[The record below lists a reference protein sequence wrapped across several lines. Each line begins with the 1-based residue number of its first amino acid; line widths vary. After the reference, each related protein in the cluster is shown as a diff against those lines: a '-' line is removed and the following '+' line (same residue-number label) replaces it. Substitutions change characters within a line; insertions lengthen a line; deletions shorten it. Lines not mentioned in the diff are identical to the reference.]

1 MQCFRQADVCFVIDS
16 SGSICG
22 SNHVGSSCDNWSLLL
37 SFVNTIIDAFTIG
50 EKQTRVGVVTFSNDA
65 TLKFGL
71 NQFLDKD
78 DLKRSV
84 SSMRHTGGSTN
95 TGKALH
101 VARTQCFSTKRGERR
116 SAPKISIII
125 TDGLPTIIEYDV
137 SDEAASLK
145 KISTVLAVGVTN
157 SVEKQL
163 LRDISSEPQKEN
175 ESYFA
180 TPDFITLGSIVK
192 TLVTETCQAKKQ
204 PLSKPKSGKYAFS
217 AQLIQ
222 LKVLCYLFAY
232 LLQADSVNSF

>member
-1 MQCFRQADVCFVIDS
+1 M
-16 SGSICG
+16 
-22 SNHVGSSCDNWSLLL
+22 
-37 SFVNTIIDAFTIG
+37 NTIIDAFTIG

-101 VARTQCFSTKRGERR
+101 VAHTQCFSTKRGERR

-145 KISTVLAVGVTN
+145 KISFVLAVGVTN

-204 PLSKPKSGKYAFS
+204 PLSKPKSGKYMS
-217 AQLIQ
+217 H
-222 LKVLCYLFAY
+222 FAY
-232 LLQADSVNSF
+232 ACKMWYPLNLVLESWKYLWFY